1 LYAIDI
7 RTHFLNK
14 GAISMDITALIVSAI
29 SGLVGG
35 NLTGAALKDKSIG
48 AIGNSIAGIIGGV
61 AGTYI
66 LEAVHLLQM
75 MGLAELSVGAIA
87 GMIGSGAI
95 GGAILTGIVGFIK
108 NTVMKK

>member
-1 LYAIDI
+1 
-7 RTHFLNK
+7 
-14 GAISMDITALIVSAI
+14 MDITGLIVSVI

-48 AIGNSIAGIIGGV
+48 VIGNSIAGIVGGV

-66 LEAVHLLQM
+66 LQAVNILNTL
-75 MGLAELSVGAIA
+75 GLADVTMGTIA

-95 GGAILTGIVGFIK
+95 GGAILTAIVGFIK
-108 NTVMKK
+108 NALMKK